1 MERSIL
7 KTSVSKGGKVRIEI
21 TESGKIETDKLLA
34 NMPIA
39 LREKQLKGAIR
50 AAAKVFIKKAKA
62 LAPPPGYVGDK
73 PDKMSLRDSFGVKV
87 KAYQTTVAGFA
98 GPRRPYG
105 NHAHLIEFGF
115 NQHFVMLGTTG
126 IKVLRGNRK
135 ESTLNKR
142 GLVNSSSPKRIQ
154 RQPFMRPAA
163 ISTRGEQEQAF
174 VNHLRK
180 GIGELA

>member
-7 KTSVSKGGKVRIEI
+7 KTSVGKGGKVRIEI
-21 TESGKIETDKLLA
+21 TESGRQETDKLLA
-34 NMPIA
+34 NMPLE

-73 PDKMSLRDSFGVKV
+73 PDKMSLRDSIAVKV
-87 KAYQTTVAGFA
+87 KAYQTTVAGFV

-115 NQHFVMLGTTG
+115 DQHYVTLGTTG
-126 IKVLRGNRK
+126 IKKKRK
-135 ESTLNKR
+135 TPNAI
-142 GLVNSSSPKRIQ
+142 PKK
-154 RQPFMRPAA
+154 PFMRPAA
-163 ISTRGEQEQAF
+163 ISTLKDQEQAF